1 MGYEQTSD
9 AIRVGRSG
17 ILRDLVAFGLA
28 LLDEDVFG
36 VLEQVVEHFAFVVRL
51 AKVHD
56 LFNMSGQ
63 YLEVRMTWSDLRQ
76 RRIS

>member
-1 MGYEQTSD
+1 LGYEQTSD